1 MSADDIRPLRFQ
13 AARRSDPIEMV
24 SRREL
29 MKRYPVE
36 HFDRMER
43 LHFHMVMIGRRGVGV
58 HEVDFAEV
66 EMRPH
71 RMLHVQ
77 PGQVHRWRVESD
89 FDATLILF
97 SDAPTR
103 LSTRWQLGANWI
115 DIDDEARSQIKP
127 VIALVKQERSAER
140 TPVERAVALGA
151 LRDLAFV
158 RMGLGREQSEVA
170 DRLPTAYVAFRDDL
184 EAGLSVAVTMGERA
198 ERLGYSA
205 RTISRACLEVS
216 GRTAKQLV
224 DERVVLEARRL
235 LSQPE
240 ASVSQVGHAL
250 GFSEQTNF
258 AKYFRRHMDM
268 SPSAW
273 MDTVG

>member
-1 MSADDIRPLRFQ
+1 MSTDEIRPVRFN
-13 AARRSDPIEMV
+13 AARRSDPIDIV

-29 MKRYPVE
+29 LERYPAE

-43 LHFHMVMIGRRGVGV
+43 LQFHMVMIGRRGVGI
-58 HEVDFAEV
+58 HEVDFSEV

-71 RMLHVQ
+71 RMVHLQ
-77 PGQVHRWRVESD
+77 PGQVHRWRVEED
-89 FDATLILF
+89 FDALLVLF
-97 SDAPTR
+97 NDAPTR
-103 LSTRWQLGANWI
+103 LATRWRLGASWI
-115 DIDDEARSQIKP
+115 DIDDEARQQIKP
-127 VIALVKQERSAER
+127 VIQLIYQEREAER
-140 TPVERAVALGA
+140 SPVERIVALGA

-158 RMGLGREQSEVA
+158 RMGLGRDQTSA
-170 DRLPTAYVAFRDDL
+170 MKNLPPAYVAFRDDL
-184 EAGLSVAVTMGERA
+184 EADLSVAVTMGERA

-224 DERVVLEARRL
+224 DERVVLEAQRL

-240 ASVSQVGHAL
+240 ASVSQVGRAL

-258 AKYFRRHMDM
+258 AKYFRRHMEM

-273 MDTVG
+273 MESVG

>member
-1 MSADDIRPLRFQ
+1 MSADEIRPLRFQ
-13 AARRSDPIEMV
+13 AARRSDPIELV

-29 MKRYPVE
+29 LARYPPE

-43 LHFHMVMIGRRGVGV
+43 LHFHVVMIGRRGVGV

-66 EMRPH
+66 EMKPH
-71 RMLHVQ
+71 RMLHLQ
-77 PGQVHRWRVESD
+77 PGQVHRWRLDSD
-89 FDATLILF
+89 FDATLVLF

-103 LSTRWQLGANWI
+103 LANRWRLGASWV
-115 DIDDEARSQIKP
+115 DIDDEIREQIKP
-127 VIALVKQERSAER
+127 VIGLVKQESAVDRS
-140 TPVERAVALGA
+140 PVERAVALGA

-158 RMGLGREQSEVA
+158 RMGLGREQSKMTKG
-170 DRLPTAYVAFRDDL
+170 LPAAYVAFRDDL
-184 EAGLSVAVTMGERA
+184 EADLSVAVTMGERA

-258 AKYFRRHMDM
+258 AKYFRRHMEM
-268 SPSAW
+268 SPTAW
-273 MDTVG
+273 MDTFA

>member
-1 MSADDIRPLRFQ
+1 MSADEIRPVRFQ
-13 AARRSDPIEMV
+13 AERRSDPIEIV
-24 SRREL
+24 SRRDL
-29 MKRYPVE
+29 LNRYSPE

-43 LHFHMVMIGRRGVGV
+43 LHFHVVMIGRRGAGV

-71 RMLHVQ
+71 RMLHLQ
-77 PGQVHRWRVESD
+77 PGQVHRWRVDSD

-97 SDAPTR
+97 NDAPTR
-103 LSTRWQLGANWI
+103 LATRWQLGACWV
-115 DIDDEARSQIKP
+115 DIDDESRKQIKP
-127 VIALVKQERSAER
+127 VVAMVMQEQQTQR

-151 LRDLAFV
+151 LRDLLFV
-158 RMGLGREQSEVA
+158 RLALGRDRDEVA
-170 DRLPTAYVAFRDDL
+170 ERLPAAYVAFRDDL
-184 EAGLSVAVTMGERA
+184 EADLSVAVTMGERA
-198 ERLGYSA
+198 QRLGYSA

-235 LSQPE
+235 LSQPG
-240 ASVSQVGHAL
+240 ASVASVGHTL

-258 AKYFRRHMDM
+258 AKYFRRHMDQ
-268 SPSAW
+268 SPTAW
-273 MDTVG
+273 MESFA